1 MNKPSF
7 CIANWKMNKTFEE
20 SVNYMKIIEIMDLS
34 KSNSK
39 IIICP
44 SYLVL
49 NNLIKRRKETSD
61 ITFGAQNV
69 SSEIEGS
76 FTGEISIDML
86 KSISCKWVIIG
97 HSERRLIMKETDS
110 EIAKKMKLVYN
121 ADLNPILCI
130 GETFEENQNN
140 ETHKVLERQ
149 ILTAFESLNFKKNSQ
164 ILIAYEPIWA
174 IGTGIAA
181 DKDSIKNNIQIIK
194 NIINNIDTKDCN
206 IYLLYGGSV
215 DANNAA
221 NIFSIKDING
231 FLIGTSSLDAKKF
244 YDIYRQ
250 L

>member
-20 SVNYMKIIEIMDLS
+20 SIDYMRIIETMDLS

-39 IIICP
+39 VIICP

-49 NNLIKRRKETSD
+49 NNLIKRGKQISD
-61 ITFGAQNV
+61 ISFGAQNV

-76 FTGEISIDML
+76 FTGEVSINML

-110 EIAKKMKLVYN
+110 EISKKMKLAYN

-140 ETHKVLERQ
+140 ETNKVLERQ

-181 DKDSIKNNIQIIK
+181 DKNSIKSNIQIIK

-206 IYLLYGGSV
+206 ICLLYGGSV
-215 DANNAA
+215 DERNATD
-221 NIFSIKDING
+221 IFSIENVNG

-244 YDIYRQ
+244 CDIYRQ
-250 L
+250 I